1 MSEANNTDSL
11 STETLK
17 AYIKM
22 MGKPL
27 DLDNVVAISEVL
39 STIAMGNSKA
49 AAQLTVLL
57 IFTVVRQEIAH
68 DIVKLLKLRASVTNE
83 GNVNESVNKESE
95 SK

>member
-39 STIAMGNSKA
+39 STTAMGNSKA

-83 GNVNESVNKESE
+83 GNANESFNKESKSE
-95 SK
+95 